1 MGSFKECLKQS
12 ILARFLQVTLLTAH
26 FLLLFTVFVE
36 AFACWHFHNLHKKD
50 KLIKD
55 KRA

>member
-36 AFACWHFHNLHKKD
+36 AFACWHFHNLIKKD

-55 KRA
+55 KCA